1 MTTAKP
7 PLLVTLGAAE
17 RAALDRARDAG
28 RPSYWDSVNALLETA
43 ADVAG
48 AQGVEIASVRN
59 TLTEIASDILKTCKQ
74 ASAYARHQGVL

>member
-1 MTTAKP
+1 MTTTKP

-17 RAALDRARDAG
+17 RAALDRAREAG
-28 RPSYWDSVNALLETA
+28 RPGYWDSVNALLETA
-43 ADVAG
+43 ADIAG
-48 AQGVEIASVRN
+48 AQGIEIASVRN

>member
-1 MTTAKP
+1 MTTTKP

-43 ADVAG
+43 ADIAG

-74 ASAYARHQGVL
+74 ASAYARHQGAL

>member
-1 MTTAKP
+1 MTTPKP
-7 PLLVTLGAAE
+7 PLLVTLGAPE

-28 RPSYWDSVNALLETA
+28 RPGYWDSVNALLETA
-43 ADVAG
+43 ADIAG

-74 ASAYARHQGVL
+74 ASVYARQQGAL